1 MKQALSYKDVV
12 LLPKYSEVLSRD
24 EISTKVIF
32 CNKEFNCPVLP
43 ANMACTINFKI
54 ASELSEAGYF
64 YILHRF
70 YDYNEIFKWVIENQN
85 LKTISLSV
93 GVKDKDYD
101 FLEKLSEESNCNVD
115 FITIDVAHGHHLNV
129 KKICKFF
136 HSLPWSKKPKLIVG
150 NIGTVEAARD
160 LIEWGADALKIGLSM
175 GKACTTYNSTGVGT
189 PMYSAVKDIC
199 YALKFDELKSVS
211 VIADGQIRDI
221 GDAAKAIHAGAKM
234 VMVGSIFAACQDS
247 PAEFNFYK
255 THKIFYG
262 SASAKNKG
270 SEKYVEG
277 KEEIS
282 LPVSDLILNV
292 LNKFEQGLRSTMSY
306 AGVEDVSKIHLMG
319 VRQIYV

>member
-12 LLPKYSEVLSRD
+12 LFPRYSEIVSRD
-24 EISTKVIF
+24 KISTKIKF
-32 CNKEFNCPVLP
+32 CDFEFKCPILP
-43 ANMACTINFKI
+43 SNMACTINFKK
-54 ASELSEAGYF
+54 AEELSEAGYF

-70 YDYNEIFKWVIENQN
+70 YEYNEIFKWVSENQK
-85 LKTISLSV
+85 LKTISLSI
-93 GVKDKDYD
+93 GVKDKDFD
-101 FLEKLSEESNCNVD
+101 FLQKLSEESGCNVH
-115 FITIDVAHGHHLNV
+115 FITIDVAHGHNLNV

-150 NIGTVEAARD
+150 NIGTVQAARD

-175 GKACTTYNSTGVGT
+175 GKACTTYNTTGVGT
-189 PMYSAVKDIC
+189 PMYSAVKEIS
-199 YALKFDELKSVS
+199 YALKFADLKGVQI
-211 VIADGQIRDI
+211 IADGQVREI
-221 GDAAKAIHAGAKM
+221 GDAAKAIHAGATM
-234 VMVGSIFAACQDS
+234 VMVGSMFAACQDS

-277 KEEIS
+277 REEVS
-282 LPVSDLILNV
+282 LPVTDSILNL
-292 LNKFEQGLRSTMSY
+292 LNKFEEGLRSTMSY
-306 AGVEDVSKIHLMG
+306 GGVSDVSKIFLMG